1 MTGRDLKALVEDME
15 SRGLL
20 DKDICVF
27 DYDDHSGCNWLTLYK
42 SDKDHTMVEYCW
54 NGTQFE
60 YSEFD
65 GITGEPI

>member
-1 MTGRDLKALVEDME
+1 MTGRDLKTLVKDME
-15 SRGLL
+15 CRGLL

-27 DYDDHSGCNWLTLYK
+27 DYDDGSRLNWMTLYK
-42 SDKDHTMVEYCW
+42 NVKDHTMVEYNW

-65 GITGEPI
+65 GMTGEPL